1 MSKETTSSGTFHI
14 SSGDPKMDEAR
25 AKLMAS
31 IRETGGASQAGLK
44 KVENVKRSA
53 EVNPSNQRRGP
64 GRGRGD
70 LMTDLARN
78 LASRGRGGGRGNS
91 TRAIGRSKEK

>member
-1 MSKETTSSGTFHI
+1 MSKDNSTSGTFHI
-14 SSGDPKMDEAR
+14 SSGDPLMDEAR

-44 KVENVKRSA
+44 KVENLQRTP
-53 EVNPSNQRRGP
+53 EVNPSSQRRGP

-78 LASRGRGGGRGNS
+78 LASRGRGGGNS
-91 TRAIGRSKEK
+91 TRSQIGRSKEK